1 MSDTLENIGIGVGG
15 AAAGAG
21 ASYIVYDAWRRAA
34 ERTVLDGKPA
44 TSTRV
49 DAANL
54 TSDADTFQFKSGGD
68 RSGVTDRLQGIK
80 KWNAA
85 AAGKVMVYEYADGR
99 QVIADGHQR
108 LGLAKRLMGDG
119 HAPIKM
125 DAIVLKQQDG
135 WSPRD
140 VRAYAAIK
148 NMHESSGNAIDMAR
162 VMRDRPDLVTSS
174 LPVSD
179 AKVRE
184 AKALSRLSHEA
195 FGSVVSGAVEPG
207 VAAAV
212 ADGVPDS
219 SRHVAMIKE
228 MIEAKVKGSDHAR
241 LYVQQAMSAPSV
253 SETTASLFGAE
264 TQVRSLIKERTAV
277 LHKALTSLKSNR
289 KLFGMLEREADTI
302 EAAGNKLD
310 RATNASKADIS
321 ARLGTLVEKLATQ
334 RGHVSSMLDD
344 AARLLANGDTAPKAA
359 RTFLKAVQTT
369 MEKGGIKAL
378 VGDGPMPLA
387 ANGGMQRMTDSGDR
401 QAEFRQMIDEARARY
416 EYAEGLVRREMDKP
430 NPKLAVT
437 KNGLTTVMTR
447 DPNGNGFRVTSI
459 RDGVPLGHRDYPNA
473 RPGSNDLRM
482 LVQDM
487 TSGGLDVPKKGDM
500 KRMAGGGGDLK
511 GGAGRFKV
519 YHVGKNAYEIR
530 DNVTGGVL
538 GTAKQLGPAMSDA
551 RVLYGLEVEGDPHGV
566 LKDKLAAVGGEPT
579 PRPPQSDIEV
589 GKTYRSKRNQKYTV
603 MTKDAGKITAS
614 MGDGVSVT
622 YDEAQFR
629 RMIGKPEQPS
639 FLPDATTKEQIA
651 ALAKTKGKPAVPQQ
665 DVGGLFGDG
674 MKQMDLVDEARK
686 AKAKSAEMS
695 QNHPAGMVQS
705 KYATNAF
712 DARIGNQEFTAYVE
726 REGKYGWKVRG
737 VTESAIDP
745 RYGAA
750 TFVKDHRV
758 SGYYPTPQA
767 AADAALNSV
776 RPGWSDAARQA
787 SAEAR
792 AVDPYRTLSNG
803 DKMFTKAENARRL
816 AEAKALPKSDP
827 TRGMKIE
834 HAKIL
839 AGTAWRPDGS
849 AYVPTLNE
857 LMEKTLREDQAK
869 AFAQTKRGARAGK
882 KAADMDRI
890 KQQIKDTLGPRGDGK
905 HRHVD
910 GTPITKENM
919 NTTMEQRAMVK
930 KPAADIPVY
939 QMRGGRRV
947 LVGHAKTYQEAQK
960 VADQAKMSGHHG
972 ATEIGTPPAPLR
984 ERPGPEID
992 RSKTKFETH
1001 KAFNRQGKQVTV
1013 TVPVDDNTTPTE
1025 FKKLAAAEKKL
1036 KAWEKTLGDKNKF
1049 QPVMKGEYGRA
1060 FDALEKAR
1068 ADALKADPLRYIEQ
1082 NPGHAFAHRDKLPS
1096 DLARQIEN
1104 AATDAEVTKSIR
1116 DYRLNNPGWSD
1127 SAREASAKAR
1137 GVAAPGE
1144 AKPPTSQALKS
1155 SAKAAGVRDPNA
1167 AFAEVFGKPAT
1178 AKTAKAKAAPSPKI
1192 AEYVQSLEKTLGT
1205 EKHAGVISAMHQDK
1219 ALKAADFKAIAKQFA
1234 KVPAKSKADAIKK
1247 IGSRSANIDI
1257 SAAKSRATAGRIAG
1271 ALGPIGVIGAGV
1283 TAFDAT
1289 RNKAN
1294 AAGMSGTAAN
1304 LSAVGVGVAASGT
1317 VAGVGYGISKAASV
1331 ISKVAPVAGK
1341 VLARALPAVAIAGVA
1356 YEAGKGAIKGYRKGG
1371 VVGAVKGAGEGA
1383 LDFASMG
1390 AYSHF
1395 VGAPGEGGNT
1405 RLTSEQQQQFAQAD
1419 QHYRAIQDAKKADGT
1434 ASGWS
1439 DQARISAYISRVS
1452 NAGGTPENLPYGGA
1466 PRAAPAE
1473 PKTTSKKRS

>member
-500 KRMAGGGGDLK
+500 KRMAGDGGKLK
-511 GGAGRFKV
+511 SSVGRFGV
-519 YHVGKNAYEIR
+519 YHVGKNAYEVR
-530 DNVTGGVL
+530 DKTTGAVL
-538 GTAKQLGPAMSDA
+538 DKADQ
-551 RVLYGLEVEGDPHGV
+551 YGSASSKAQYWKNLESSGDQHGI
-566 LKDKLAAVGGEPT
+566 LKDRLAAST
-579 PRPPQSDIEV
+579 PKGQ
-589 GKTYRSKRNQKYTV
+589 T
-603 MTKDAGKITAS
+603 
-614 MGDGVSVT
+614 
-622 YDEAQFR
+622 
-629 RMIGKPEQPS
+629 S
-639 FLPDATTKEQIA
+639 FLPEATTKEQIA

-674 MKQMDLVDEARK
+674 MKQMDLVDRAR
-686 AKAKSAEMS
+686 EM
-695 QNHPAGMVQS
+695 NPNRWGGENRPLPAT
-705 KYATNAF
+705 A
-712 DARIGNQEFTAYVE
+712 QEIAVVE
-726 REGKYGWKVRG
+726 RAIQHGKAIELSTTHKDIISRASNAQV
-737 VTESAIDP
+737 SALDDLAHQY
-745 RYGAA
+745 RKTGAMTDA
-750 TFVKDHRV
+750 DFNRV
-758 SGYYPTPQA
+758 SAFREAFRAQA
-767 AADAALNSV
+767 KVTSDAAHNAAF
-776 RPGWSDAARQA
+776 PGWSDAARQA
-787 SAEAR
+787 SAEVRAANAISAR
-792 AVDPYRTLSNG
+792 ELQAAAKQLSDAASKFSNVAQNISSAAG
-803 DKMFTKAENARRL
+803 DRRL
-816 AEAKALPKSDP
+816 ASQKVMEAHARLNALRPADSKDP
-827 TRGMKIE
+827 RYGKIGE
-834 HAKIL
+834 LANLIDRDNFATNSAKVQKLIADI
-839 AGTAWRPDGS
+839 AG
-849 AYVPTLNE
+849 E
-857 LMEKTLREDQAK
+857 
-869 AFAQTKRGARAGK
+869 
-882 KAADMDRI
+882 
-890 KQQIKDTLGPRGDGK
+890 
-905 HRHVD
+905 
-910 GTPITKENM
+910 TPITKENM

-1405 RLTSEQQQQFAQAD
+1405 RLTSEQQQKFAQAD
-1419 QHYRAIQDAKKADGT
+1419 QHYRAMQDAKKADGT

>member
-387 ANGGMQRMTDSGDR
+387 ANGGMQRMVDTSDR
-401 QAEFRQMIDEARARY
+401 QAEFRAMLAETRARY
-416 EYAEGLVRREMDKP
+416 EYAENMLSREMEKP
-430 NPKLAVT
+430 HPKLAVT
-437 KNGLTTVMTR
+437 KNGMTTVLTK
-447 DPNGNGFRVTSI
+447 DPGGNGFRVTSI
-459 RDGVPLGHRDYPNA
+459 LNGEPIGHRDYPNA
-473 RPGSNDLRM
+473 RPGSQDMRM

-487 TSGGLDVPKKGDM
+487 VSGGLDVPKKGDM
-500 KRMAGGGGDLK
+500 KRMAGKK
-511 GGAGRFKV
+511 GQ
-519 YHVGKNAYEIR
+519 
-530 DNVTGGVL
+530 T
-538 GTAKQLGPAMSDA
+538 
-551 RVLYGLEVEGDPHGV
+551 
-566 LKDKLAAVGGEPT
+566 
-579 PRPPQSDIEV
+579 
-589 GKTYRSKRNQKYTV
+589 
-603 MTKDAGKITAS
+603 
-614 MGDGVSVT
+614 
-622 YDEAQFR
+622 
-629 RMIGKPEQPS
+629 S
-639 FLPDATTKEQIA
+639 FLPDATTKEQISA
-651 ALAKTKGKPAVPQQ
+651 AMKAKGKPGVPQQ

-695 QNHPAGMVQS
+695 QKHPAGMVQS

-849 AYVPTLNE
+849 AYVPALNE

-919 NTTMEQRAMVK
+919 NTTMEQRAAA
-930 KPAADIPVY
+930 KPAGPLATSRPKGKKTEYAVRIGDKIVDTRVSDRTYTHAIVARHSFDFDMKSAGSIHKVDHSNFDYYAEIARAPADRFRTEKFIAEAKEKVAKYGDRDTYAKAKMEERVAGIKAKKAAGHYDKPVVVAWAGRPDLASK
-939 QMRGGRRV
+939 QVASLGNANGWADVQAVEVGGKGGR
-947 LVGHAKTYQEAQK
+947 
-960 VADQAKMSGHHG
+960 
-972 ATEIGTPPAPLR
+972 
-984 ERPGPEID
+984 
-992 RSKTKFETH
+992 
-1001 KAFNRQGKQVTV
+1001 
-1013 TVPVDDNTTPTE
+1013 PV
-1025 FKKLAAAEKKL
+1025 
-1036 KAWEKTLGDKNKF
+1036 
-1049 QPVMKGEYGRA
+1049 
-1060 FDALEKAR
+1060 
-1068 ADALKADPLRYIEQ
+1068 
-1082 NPGHAFAHRDKLPS
+1082 
-1096 DLARQIEN
+1096 
-1104 AATDAEVTKSIR
+1104 
-1116 DYRLNNPGWSD
+1116 GWSD
-1127 SAREASAKAR
+1127 AARQASADAR
-1137 GVAAPGE
+1137 GVAAPGKAKQKASSGKVE
-1144 AKPPTSQALKS
+1144 AKTPSAKALKS

-1167 AFAEVFGKPAT
+1167 AFAEVFGKTVKSAG
-1178 AKTAKAKAAPSPKI
+1178 KKGAA
-1192 AEYVQSLEKTLGT
+1192 
-1205 EKHAGVISAMHQDK
+1205 M
-1219 ALKAADFKAIAKQFA
+1219 
-1234 KVPAKSKADAIKK
+1234 
-1247 IGSRSANIDI
+1247 
-1257 SAAKSRATAGRIAG
+1257 
-1271 ALGPIGVIGAGV
+1271 LGPVAVIGAGAV
-1283 TAFDAT
+1283 AFDAT

-1294 AAGMSGTAAN
+1294 AAGMSGTTAN
-1304 LSAVGVGVAASGT
+1304 LSAVGAGVAASGT

-1419 QHYRAIQDAKKADGT
+1419 QHYRAMQDAKKADGT

>member
-15 AAAGAG
+15 AAAVAG

-387 ANGGMQRMTDSGDR
+387 ANGGMQRMIGK
-401 QAEFRQMIDEARARY
+401 
-416 EYAEGLVRREMDKP
+416 KP
-430 NPKLAVT
+430 NGQT
-437 KNGLTTVMTR
+437 
-447 DPNGNGFRVTSI
+447 
-459 RDGVPLGHRDYPNA
+459 
-473 RPGSNDLRM
+473 
-482 LVQDM
+482 
-487 TSGGLDVPKKGDM
+487 
-500 KRMAGGGGDLK
+500 
-511 GGAGRFKV
+511 
-519 YHVGKNAYEIR
+519 
-530 DNVTGGVL
+530 
-538 GTAKQLGPAMSDA
+538 
-551 RVLYGLEVEGDPHGV
+551 
-566 LKDKLAAVGGEPT
+566 
-579 PRPPQSDIEV
+579 
-589 GKTYRSKRNQKYTV
+589 
-603 MTKDAGKITAS
+603 
-614 MGDGVSVT
+614 
-622 YDEAQFR
+622 
-629 RMIGKPEQPS
+629 S

-651 ALAKTKGKPAVPQQ
+651 TLAKTKGKPAVPQQ
-665 DVGGLFGDG
+665 DIGGLFGDG

-686 AKAKSAEMS
+686 PRPFNIGDQVHDPRNMERGRVVGFDG
-695 QNHPAGMVQS
+695 NHVVVQS
-705 KYATNAF
+705 QLGTTTKWNPDAT
-712 DARIGNQEFTAYVE
+712 R
-726 REGKYGWKVRG
+726 
-737 VTESAIDP
+737 
-745 RYGAA
+745 
-750 TFVKDHRV
+750 H
-758 SGYYPTPQA
+758 
-767 AADAALNSV
+767 
-776 RPGWSDAARQA
+776 GWSDAARQA

-792 AVDPYRTLSNG
+792 AVDPYRTLPNG
-803 DKMFTKAENARRL
+803 DKVFTKAENARRL
-816 AEAKALPKSDP
+816 SEAKALPKSEP

-834 HAKIL
+834 YAKIL

-849 AYVPTLNE
+849 AYVPALNE

-919 NTTMEQRAMVK
+919 NTTMEQRAMANKASSEGPMATSRAKGK
-930 KPAADIPVY
+930 KTEYAVRIGDKIVDTRTSDRTYTHAIVARRSFDAD
-939 QMRGGRRV
+939 MKTGGSIHNV
-947 LVGHAKTYQEAQK
+947 DKNNFDYYTK
-960 VADQAKMSGHHG
+960 VAKSQPDIYNTADYIEKAKATVAKHG
-972 ATEIGTPPAPLR
+972 NRDAYAKAQMEFRVAEITAKKAAGYYDKPVVVAWAG
-984 ERPGPEID
+984 RPD
-992 RSKTKFETH
+992 
-1001 KAFNRQGKQVTV
+1001 
-1013 TVPVDDNTTPTE
+1013 
-1025 FKKLAAAEKKL
+1025 LAAKQAASYG
-1036 KAWEKTLGDKNKF
+1036 KAGQWADVQAVAVGGKEGK
-1049 QPVMKGEYGRA
+1049 PV
-1060 FDALEKAR
+1060 
-1068 ADALKADPLRYIEQ
+1068 
-1082 NPGHAFAHRDKLPS
+1082 
-1096 DLARQIEN
+1096 
-1104 AATDAEVTKSIR
+1104 
-1116 DYRLNNPGWSD
+1116 GWSD

-1144 AKPPTSQALKS
+1144 AKAVDPKRSAAAKKAAVTRMKNIDARHDRMIEGMKRDDADLRRLEEARKALKS

-1167 AFAEVFGKPAT
+1167 AFAEVFGKPAA
-1178 AKTAKAKAAPSPKI
+1178 AKKAKAAPSPKI
-1192 AEYVQSLEKTLGT
+1192 AEYVQNLEKTLGT
-1205 EKHAGVISAMHQDK
+1205 EKHAGVISAMHQDR

-1247 IGSRSANIDI
+1247 IGSRSANIEI

-1271 ALGPIGVIGAGV
+1271 ALGPIGVIGAGAI
-1283 TAFDAT
+1283 AFDAT

-1294 AAGMSGTAAN
+1294 AAGMSGTTAN
-1304 LSAVGVGVAASGT
+1304 LSAVGAGVATSGA
-1317 VAGVGYGISKAASV
+1317 VAGVGYGISKAASML
-1331 ISKVAPVAGK
+1331 SKVAPVAGK
-1341 VLARALPAVAIAGVA
+1341 VLARALPAVAIAGAA

-1419 QHYRAIQDAKKADGT
+1419 QHYRAMQDAKKADGT
-1434 ASGWS
+1434 APGWS